1 MTAVETQFGRKIAPG
16 NLDGGALGATSGLV
30 RSLAYI
36 FPVLFAVGCASQNAV
51 GTTET
56 TSAEMPAARESG
68 PGPITGE
75 RPAGQ
80 LVCRASSVHEGQI
93 EVYLDWKGTSAS
105 GTLRR
110 KTLAGDVS
118 EQKLHAERMKGAII
132 ADDVMS
138 QDLVVHA
145 AMIREHKGHTY
156 VRLGDWKQGWTPCD

>member
-1 MTAVETQFGRKIAPG
+1 M
-16 NLDGGALGATSGLV
+16 
-30 RSLAYI
+30 RSLAFI
-36 FPVLFAVGCASQNAV
+36 SLGFFAVACAAPNAV
-51 GTTET
+51 STTET
-56 TSAEMPAARESG
+56 TSAEIPAARESG
-68 PGPITGE
+68 RAPIAGE

-80 LVCRASSVHEGQI
+80 LVCRASSIHEGSI

-110 KTLAGDVS
+110 KTLAGNVV

-132 ADDVMS
+132 ADDVES

-156 VRLGDWKQGWTPCD
+156 VRLGDWKQGWTACE

>member
-1 MTAVETQFGRKIAPG
+1 MRSFAFI
-16 NLDGGALGATSGLV
+16 LG
-30 RSLAYI
+30 
-36 FPVLFAVGCASQNAV
+36 LFAAGCASTTTNAV

-56 TSAEMPAARESG
+56 TSAELPAARESG
-68 PGPITGE
+68 SGPIVGE

-80 LVCRASSVHEGQI
+80 LVCRATSIHEGTI

-110 KTLAGDVS
+110 KSLAGDIS
-118 EQKLHAERMKGAII
+118 EQKLNAERIKGAIV

-145 AMIREHKGHTY
+145 AMLREHKGHTY

>member
-1 MTAVETQFGRKIAPG
+1 MNG
-16 NLDGGALGATSGLV
+16 NLPRKRGRGRTWCYMASV
-30 RSLAYI
+30 RSIAFI
-36 FPVLFAVGCASQNAV
+36 FLGLFGVGCASSNANAV

-56 TSAEMPAARESG
+56 TSAEIPTARESG
-68 PGPITGE
+68 PGAIPGE

-80 LVCRASSVHEGQI
+80 LVCRATSIHQGTI

-110 KTLAGDVS
+110 KMLSGNIT
-118 EQKLHAERMKGAII
+118 EQKLHAEHVKGAIV